1 MDNDKGDLFACDGLR
16 LSVGPNSKFGPNT
29 EYIRFLKMY
38 RIPNIE
44 YIQFL
49 KNDRIRIPNSA
60 IRT

>member
-1 MDNDKGDLFACDGLR
+1 MVE
-16 LSVGPNSKFGPNT
+16 SVLGRIVKFDQIPNT
-29 EYIRFLKMY
+29 EYIWILKIHQ
-38 RIPNIE
+38 IPNTE